1 MSAAA
6 EKFKKSTVPGLILA
20 ISKVRAPAKAAAA
33 VRRLTGRRGLV
44 EVFVAFDDP
53 SSALALVEL
62 DRRLARRKVDLVV
75 RPVLNRDLAGDPAIE
90 AKRAYAV
97 TDTQRLARRYD
108 LVLARTEPLPGNELA
123 FLGEWVAACQPA
135 DGRQFA
141 VAAANRIW
149 FEPEASI
156 DRASMAELLT
166 QSVGSPPPVS
176 GAEAV
181 KANEKIAKRK
191 LVYTVPMASV
201 HGRLFF
207 AHERLDQIGEELDL
221 LGWKAR

>member
-20 ISKVRAPAKAAAA
+20 LAKVRAPAKAAAA
-33 VRRLTGRRGLV
+33 LRRLTGRRGLI

-53 SSALALVEL
+53 SSALAIVEL
-62 DRRLARRKVDLVV
+62 DRRLARRRVDLVV

-108 LVLARTEPLPGNELA
+108 LALTRTEPLSGSELA
-123 FLGEWVAACQPA
+123 FVGEWVAACQAA
-135 DGRQFA
+135 DGTRFA
-141 VAAANRIW
+141 VVAASRIW

-156 DRASMAELLT
+156 DRAAMAELFT
-166 QSVGSPPPVS
+166 QTVGGPPPGS

-181 KANEKIAKRK
+181 RANEKIAKRK
-191 LVYTVPMASV
+191 LVYAAPMASV

>member
-6 EKFKKSTVPGLILA
+6 EKFKKSTAPGLILA
-20 ISKVRAPAKAAAA
+20 LSKVRAPAKAAAA
-33 VRRLTGRRGLV
+33 LRRLTGRRGLV

-62 DRRLARRKVDLVV
+62 DRRLARRKVDIVV

-97 TDTQRLARRYD
+97 ADTRRLARRYD
-108 LVLARTEPLPGNELA
+108 LVLARSEPLPADELA
-123 FLGEWVAACQPA
+123 FVGEWVAASEPA
-135 DGRQFA
+135 DGTRFA
-141 VAAANRIW
+141 IAAASRIW
-149 FEPEASI
+149 FEPGAPI
-156 DRASMAELLT
+156 DRAAVSELFT
-166 QSVGSPPPVS
+166 QAVGGPPPGS

-181 KANEKIAKRK
+181 RANEKIAKRK

>member
-6 EKFKKSTVPGLILA
+6 EKFTKSTVPGLILA
-20 ISKVRAPAKAAAA
+20 LSKVRAPAKAAAA

-62 DRRLARRKVDLVV
+62 DRRLARRKVDLSV
-75 RPVLNRDLAGDPAIE
+75 RPLLNRDIAGDPAIE

-97 TDTQRLARRYD
+97 TDTRRLARRYD
-108 LVLARTEPLPGNELA
+108 LVLARSEPLPASELA
-123 FLGEWVAACQPA
+123 FVGEWVAVSAPTQ
-135 DGRQFA
+135 GSRFA
-141 VAAANRIW
+141 IAAAHRIW
-149 FEPEASI
+149 FEPGASI
-156 DRASMAELLT
+156 DRDSMTDLFT
-166 QSVGSPPPVS
+166 RTVGAQPPAS

-181 KANEKIAKRK
+181 RANEKIAKRR

-221 LGWKAR
+221 LGWRQR